1 MSVPTLASQPPR
13 NVPALLAKLLT
24 EDFTGAVEVSGTPSG
39 TIHLRRGMV
48 IAVDTP
54 NAPSV
59 ETLLI
64 RSGRIDEAAW
74 ATALTRRA
82 ATQSTDTDNEDTSD
96 LNAVLIDLGLIG
108 QGELEAVC
116 IAAVYDAAFAMALQP
131 AEGWTVHKAAVPP
144 ALVTCPGESPRTLA
158 DETTR
163 RISTL
168 SENWGSLAE
177 LAGAR
182 CRPAARIDPGLLTSR
197 QQAVLLAAN
206 GRRTPATSRSSWAA
220 GSSRRCS
227 TSHACAHD
235 AWWSGRHPAPR
246 RRRAPHAARLP
257 HPPISSR
264 KAQRC
269 CPGGPDATDRAKTPQ
284 KAEPQ
289 RGGTAHEWWAPAERA
304 RV

>member
-206 GRRTPATSRSSWAA
+206 GRRTPRDIAFFLGCGVFPTMLDIARLRARRLVEWETPRPATTPSTARRAA
-220 GSSRRCS
+220 PPPTDQLPEG
-227 TSHACAHD
+227 
-235 AWWSGRHPAPR
+235 PAVLPR
-246 RRRAPHAARLP
+246 RPRRDRPSEDTSESGTTEGRN
-257 HPPISSR
+257 SS
-264 KAQRC
+264 
-269 CPGGPDATDRAKTPQ
+269 
-284 KAEPQ
+284 
-289 RGGTAHEWWAPAERA
+289 
-304 RV
+304 